1 MFSLDQWVANPPL
14 SVILSLL
21 LILGLDRIG
30 IIFLKQMSFAVDSS
44 SDWVRWQGPTVG
56 AMVLAISIY
65 PLALAGF
72 TPPRLMQCIALVCI
86 SLGCWNLIQSGLLE
100 YGHGVRWI
108 EGWRWLMKQ
117 SLSSKLL
124 LVMLLGM
131 GLLALGPVTNADALD
146 YHMGVAIALL
156 NNGGM
161 PVSPEWFIG
170 RLAGNGEL
178 LNALALSVGAEQFG
192 SLLQYVSLL
201 SIVGLVLFAGPRVPV
216 QTDEKHGAA
225 TGMIALAAFSA
236 PVLLFLISAP
246 KPQLWPIAMT
256 TFAFALLVHPTRRSL
271 SRRDALLGFAM
282 ICALV
287 MTASQAKFNYLLGGG
302 LVGLFA
308 LSTMVQKR
316 LFWSAAG
323 VGIGIAAFVIVPSIL
338 WKVTVFHADWIEALI
353 HPLPGHFPG
362 TNKFIDLAKGAADMA
377 SPLPFPLLMLIP
389 TSLGAFSTL
398 LGIGAVVLVGLR
410 PGQDKLLWAG
420 IAAAVGMVMASAVLA
435 PPSSRMYLEPYFWL
449 MVSLTVQPS
458 RAALAKMR
466 WVHWAVYL
474 QALAVALAGWLGAL
488 TLFPGALKLAW
499 RTEVMQRAANG
510 YEVMRWADTVLP
522 KNAVLLNG
530 HRSMALVPRD
540 AVAYDWSNYVDITAD
555 ESRLYLNRLKDR
567 GVTHMLLVGQID
579 KGLPLSNCFGKTIA
593 GPGLGHLATRNPFN
607 QGGTYEAW
615 IVEFESTR
623 LPQCA
628 QNVAPKN

>member
-1 MFSLDQWVANPPL
+1 MFSLDQWVAAPPL
-14 SVILSLL
+14 SAFFSLL
-21 LILGLDRIG
+21 LIAGLDQLGLVLLRLLG
-30 IIFLKQMSFAVDSS
+30 FAVGSRK
-44 SDWVRWQGPTVG
+44 DWVRWQSPMIG
-56 AMVLAISIY
+56 AMLLAIGLYPLVLAGLT
-65 PLALAGF
+65 PLN
-72 TPPRLMQCIALVCI
+72 LMQGIAVVCMV
-86 SLGCWNLIQSGLLE
+86 LGLWHVCRAAVLAHGRTERVRGIWVRLRAQS
-100 YGHGVRWI
+100 RS
-108 EGWRWLMKQ
+108 R
-117 SLSSKLL
+117 KLL
-124 LVMLLGM
+124 LLMLLGM

-146 YHMGVAIALL
+146 YHMGVAIAVL

-161 PVSPEWFIG
+161 PISPEWFIG
-170 RLAGNGEL
+170 RLAGNGEI

-201 SIVGLVLFAGPRVPV
+201 GIVGLVLFAGSRVHR
-216 QTDEKHGAA
+216 QTDVQHGAA
-225 TGMIALAAFSA
+225 TDMIALAAFSA
-236 PVLLFLISAP
+236 PILLFLISAP

-256 TFAFALLVHPTRRSL
+256 TFAFALVVHPTRRGL
-271 SRRDALLGFAM
+271 SRRDALIGFAL

-308 LSTMVQKR
+308 LSSMMRER
-316 LFWSAAG
+316 LFWPAVG
-323 VGIGIAAFVIVPSIL
+323 VGIGMAVLVIAPPLL
-338 WKVTVFHADWIEALI
+338 WKITGFHADWIEALI
-353 HPLPGHFPG
+353 HPLPGHLPG
-362 TNKFIDLAKGAADMA
+362 TNKFIDLAKGASDMA
-377 SPLPFPLLMLIP
+377 SPLPFPLLMMVP

-410 PGQDKLLWAG
+410 PGHDKLMWVALAV
-420 IAAAVGMVMASAVLA
+420 AVGMVLASAVLA

-449 MVSLTVQPS
+449 MVILTVQPC
-458 RAALAKMR
+458 RAELAKMR
-466 WVHWAVYL
+466 WMQWAVHL
-474 QALAVALAGWLGAL
+474 QALVVALAGWLGVL
-488 TLFPGALKLAW
+488 TLLPGALTLAW

-510 YEVMRWADTVLP
+510 YEVMQWADRVLP

-540 AVAYDWSNYVDITAD
+540 AVAYDWSNFVDITAD

-567 GVTHMLLVGQID
+567 GVSHMLVVGQID
-579 KGLPLSNCFGKTIA
+579 KGLPLSNCFGKIIA

-607 QGGTYEAW
+607 KGGTYEAW

-628 QNVAPKN
+628 QNIAPNN

>member
-1 MFSLDQWVANPPL
+1 MAVPPL
-14 SVILSLL
+14 SAFFSLL
-21 LILGLDRIG
+21 LIAGLDQLGLVLLRLLG
-30 IIFLKQMSFAVDSS
+30 FAVGSRK
-44 SDWVRWQGPTVG
+44 DWVRWQSPMIG
-56 AMVLAISIY
+56 AMLLAIGLY
-65 PLALAGF
+65 PLALAGL
-72 TPPRLMQCIALVCI
+72 TPPRLMQGIAMVCMAWGFWHVCRAAVLAHGRRERVHGI
-86 SLGCWNLIQSGLLE
+86 WVSFRAQS
-100 YGHGVRWI
+100 RS
-108 EGWRWLMKQ
+108 RQ
-117 SLSSKLL
+117 LL
-124 LVMLLGM
+124 LLMLFGM

-146 YHMGVAIALL
+146 YHMGVAIAVLH
-156 NNGGM
+156 NGGM

-192 SLLQYVSLL
+192 SLLQFVSLL
-201 SIVGLVLFAGPRVPV
+201 GIVGLVLFAGSRVHG
-216 QTDEKHGAA
+216 QTDTQHGAA
-225 TGMIALAAFSA
+225 TDMIALAAFSA
-236 PVLLFLISAP
+236 PILLFLISAP

-256 TFAFALLVHPTRRSL
+256 TFAFALVVHPTRRVL
-271 SRRDALLGFAM
+271 PRRDLLLGFAL

-308 LSTMVQKR
+308 LSSMVRER
-316 LFWSAAG
+316 LFWPAVG
-323 VGIGIAAFVIVPSIL
+323 VGIGMAALVIAPPLL
-338 WKVTVFHADWIEALI
+338 WKVTVFHTDWIDALI
-353 HPLPGHFPG
+353 HPLPGHLPG

-420 IAAAVGMVMASAVLA
+420 IAAAVGMVLASAVLA

-449 MVSLTVQPS
+449 MVILTLQPN
-458 RAALAKMR
+458 RTALANMR
-466 WVHWAVYL
+466 WVQWAVCL
-474 QALAVALAGWLGAL
+474 QAAAVALAGWLGAL
-488 TLFPGALKLAW
+488 TLFPGALTLAW

-510 YEVMRWADTVLP
+510 YEVMQWADTVLP

-567 GVTHMLLVGQID
+567 GVTHMLVVGQID

-628 QNVAPKN
+628 QNIAPKN